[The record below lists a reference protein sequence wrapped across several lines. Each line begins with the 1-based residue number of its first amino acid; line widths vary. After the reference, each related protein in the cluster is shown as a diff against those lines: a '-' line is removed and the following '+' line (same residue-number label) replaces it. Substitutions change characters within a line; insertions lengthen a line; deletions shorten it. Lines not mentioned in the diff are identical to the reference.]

1 MSWKDAK
8 SEASAWLERL
18 NLPPDLHG
26 QELDLDVLSKDLTQ
40 KGQFREMIMRAAIR
54 QLKAR
59 GAKIKS

>member
-8 SEASAWLERL
+8 TEASAWLTRL
-18 NLPPDLHG
+18 NLPPDLKG
-26 QELDLDVLSKDLTQ
+26 QEVDMESLAKDLPQ
-40 KGQFREMIMRAAIR
+40 KGQFREMMVRAAIR